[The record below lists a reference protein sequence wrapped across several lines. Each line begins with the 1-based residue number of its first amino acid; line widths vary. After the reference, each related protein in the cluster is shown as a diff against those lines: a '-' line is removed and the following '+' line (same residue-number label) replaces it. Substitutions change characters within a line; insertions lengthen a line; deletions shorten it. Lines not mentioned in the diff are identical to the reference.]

1 MYTKKIFSLA
11 MAAFLSAM
19 AVFPVYAGTEKI
31 DTVRLEF
38 SYDKEPESGDDIGD
52 ISVRARDDSY
62 DVDSVEYT
70 NLEDKDVWTVGDVP
84 EVKVELSASEGYR
97 FSYTSKSH
105 FKISGCDA
113 EFKKAKIYDDGD
125 YMEVTVELDHIGGK
139 LEAADN
145 LDWNDSTAE
154 WDEVEGSK
162 SYDVKLLR
170 DDKTVTTVNTSN
182 TYFDF
187 SGYFNKEGDYTFR
200 VRAIASYNDKA
211 GEWSEDSSSLY
222 VDEDEAGSY
231 GGSGRWVQE
240 GGRWWYSYST
250 GGYPADGWK
259 QIDGVWYLFDR
270 SGYMLTGWQKVD
282 RQWYYLGSNGAL
294 TTGWQNVN
302 GQWYY
307 LNGSGEMQ
315 TGWQY
320 VSGRWYYLNSS
331 GVMQTGWLEQNGQWY
346 YLDGSGAMTTGWQSV
361 NGRWYYMGGSGV
373 MFRNTWTP
381 DGRYVDGSGA
391 WVQ

>member
-1 MYTKKIFSLA
+1 MYTKKMFSLA

-125 YMEVTVELDHIGGK
+125 YMEVTVELDRIGGK

-240 GGRWWYSYST
+240 GGRWW
-250 GGYPADGWK
+250 
-259 QIDGVWYLFDR
+259 
-270 SGYMLTGWQKVD
+270 
-282 RQWYYLGSNGAL
+282 
-294 TTGWQNVN
+294 
-302 GQWYY
+302 
-307 LNGSGEMQ
+307 
-315 TGWQY
+315 
-320 VSGRWYYLNSS
+320 
-331 GVMQTGWLEQNGQWY
+331 
-346 YLDGSGAMTTGWQSV
+346 
-361 NGRWYYMGGSGV
+361 
-373 MFRNTWTP
+373 
-381 DGRYVDGSGA
+381 
-391 WVQ
+391 

>member
-1 MYTKKIFSLA
+1 MYTKKMFFPGNGSVFVSYGCISGLCGHGEDRYS
-11 MAAFLSAM
+11 AF
-19 AVFPVYAGTEKI
+19 GN
-31 DTVRLEF
+31 F

-125 YMEVTVELDHIGGK
+125 YMEVTVELDRIGGK

-170 DDKTVTTVNTSN
+170 DDKTVTLSIHLIRILT
-182 TYFDF
+182 F
-187 SGYFNKEGDYTFR
+187 SG
-200 VRAIASYNDKA
+200 
-211 GEWSEDSSSLY
+211 
-222 VDEDEAGSY
+222 
-231 GGSGRWVQE
+231 
-240 GGRWWYSYST
+240 
-250 GGYPADGWK
+250 
-259 QIDGVWYLFDR
+259 
-270 SGYMLTGWQKVD
+270 
-282 RQWYYLGSNGAL
+282 
-294 TTGWQNVN
+294 
-302 GQWYY
+302 
-307 LNGSGEMQ
+307 
-315 TGWQY
+315 
-320 VSGRWYYLNSS
+320 
-331 GVMQTGWLEQNGQWY
+331 
-346 YLDGSGAMTTGWQSV
+346 
-361 NGRWYYMGGSGV
+361 
-373 MFRNTWTP
+373 
-381 DGRYVDGSGA
+381 
-391 WVQ
+391 